1 MANNSDLQFRPAE
14 FEAIPLDFI
23 VAAPLLAAIN
33 AVTAASLA
41 TRDFIQT
48 IGDAQ
53 KNLTMTVVKKTGN
66 VEENVSIQAPLLA
79 LLPIP
84 HLRIDSLTT
93 HFRYEITQTIEE
105 KKSTTSGAQTEIGL
119 PKLFSVFGKLSL
131 TGHVTHESSSSNT
144 TNRSGIMEITIH
156 ASQADVP
163 KGLDK
168 LLNLMADSIG
178 VSPASGSAPTS
189 STGKP

>member
-1 MANNSDLQFRPAE
+1 MANDDLQFRPAE
-14 FEAIPLDFI
+14 FQSIPLDFI

-33 AVTAASLA
+33 AVTAAALA
-41 TRDFIQT
+41 TSDYIKLISDSQR
-48 IGDAQ
+48 
-53 KNLTMTVVKKTGN
+53 NLQLSIAKKTGN

-79 LLPIP
+79 LVPIP
-84 HLRIDSLTT
+84 HLRIDAMTT

-105 KKSTTSGAQTEIGL
+105 KKSTSSGAQTEVGL

-131 TGHVTHESSSSNT
+131 TGHVTHESSSTQS

-156 ASQADVP
+156 ASQSETP
-163 KGLDK
+163 KGLEK

-178 VSPASGSAPTS
+178 VTPATATLPGTT
-189 STGKP
+189 TGRP